1 MKSHHSSD
9 QAGMKLAKTAI
20 LLVLLL
26 GCAPMALAHTPLKP
40 SGENTGLESAFE
52 IPNPTKSWTLYR
64 ELHGAG
70 EAEYFE
76 LHLEPGERLRIS
88 LYVPRGEKGFLP
100 SLVVMG
106 PEISS
111 EDELPE
117 FVEALEGIGFDLI
130 EPERSEKPEYEP
142 FTPASYYYIAD
153 FDLVVPDH
161 GTYYFAVY
169 GPGHGRYGVAVGT
182 REEFTL
188 VEWIRIPLDV
198 VNIRLWE
205 GQPLV
210 LVFAPMLLTLAIGY
224 GLMLSRSMLPRT
236 PTSLAAAS
244 AGLLYLGSGFMFL
257 MQVFINLLGSDYGSL
272 VVLSFVFAVLPLI
285 LGFFLLLRSLRD
297 SVEPSARDRVA
308 LLLLGLF
315 GFFTWS
321 GFLIG
326 PVLAMLAS
334 ILPSRGA

>member
-1 MKSHHSSD
+1 
-9 QAGMKLAKTAI
+9 MKLTKTAI

-26 GCAPMALAHTPLKP
+26 GRAQTALAHTPLKP
-40 SGENTGLESAFE
+40 GEENSSLDSAFE
-52 IPNPTKSWTLYR
+52 IPDPTKSWTLYR

-88 LYVPRGEKGFLP
+88 LYVPRGEEGFLP

-106 PEISS
+106 PGITS

-117 FVEALEGIGFDLI
+117 FVEAPEGVGFDLI
-130 EPERSEKPEYEP
+130 EPERPEKPEYEP
-142 FTPASYYYIAD
+142 FTPASYYYVAD

-161 GTYYFAVY
+161 GTYHFAVY

-198 VNIRLWE
+198 VSIRQWE

-224 GLMLSRSMLPRT
+224 GLLLSRSMLPGD
-236 PTSLAAAS
+236 PASVASAS

-257 MQVFINLLGSDYGSL
+257 MQVIINLLGSDYGSL
-272 VVLSFVFAVLPLI
+272 VALSLVFAILPLL

-297 SVEPSARDRVA
+297 GGEPSARDRVT

-334 ILPSRGA
+334 ILPGQGA

>member
-1 MKSHHSSD
+1 
-9 QAGMKLAKTAI
+9 MKLAKTAI
-20 LLVLLL
+20 LLILLL
-26 GCAPMALAHTPLKP
+26 VYAPMALAHTPLKP
-40 SGENTGLESAFE
+40 GEENNSLESAFE
-52 IPNPTKSWTLYR
+52 IPDPTKSWTLYR
-64 ELHGAG
+64 ELHEAG

-76 LHLEPGERLRIS
+76 LHLEPGDRLRIS
-88 LYVPRGEKGFLP
+88 LYVPRGEEGFLP

-106 PEISS
+106 PGIGS

-117 FVEALEGIGFDLI
+117 FVEAPEGVGFDLI

-142 FTPASYYYIAD
+142 FTPASYYYVAD

-161 GTYYFAVY
+161 ETYHFAVY
-169 GPGHGRYGVAVGT
+169 GPRHGRYGVAVGT

-188 VEWIRIPLDV
+188 VEWIRIPMDV
-198 VNIRLWE
+198 VSIRLWE
-205 GQPLV
+205 GQPLI
-210 LVFAPMLLTLAIGY
+210 LVFAPMLLTLAIGF
-224 GLMLSRSMLPRT
+224 GLLLSRSMLPRN
-236 PTSLAAAS
+236 PTSIASAS

-257 MQVFINLLGSDYGSL
+257 MQVIINLLGSDYGSL
-272 VVLSFVFAVLPLI
+272 VVLSFVFAMLPPL

-297 SVEPSARDRVA
+297 GGEPSARERGT

-334 ILPSRGA
+334 ILPSQGA

>member
-1 MKSHHSSD
+1 
-9 QAGMKLAKTAI
+9 MKLAKTAI
-20 LLVLLL
+20 LLILLL
-26 GCAPMALAHTPLKP
+26 GYAPMALAHTPLKP
-40 SGENTGLESAFE
+40 GGENTSLESAFE
-52 IPNPTKSWTLYR
+52 IPDPTKSWTLYR
-64 ELHGAG
+64 ELHEAG

-76 LHLEPGERLRIS
+76 LHMEPGDRLRIS
-88 LYVPRGEKGFLP
+88 LYVPRGEEGFLP

-106 PEISS
+106 PGITS
-111 EDELPE
+111 EDELPG
-117 FVEALEGIGFDLI
+117 FVEVPEGVGFDLI

-142 FTPASYYYIAD
+142 FTPASYYYVAD
-153 FDLVVPDH
+153 FDMVVPDH
-161 GTYYFAVY
+161 GTYHFAVY

-210 LVFAPMLLTLAIGY
+210 IVFAPMLLTLAIGF
-224 GLMLSRSMLPRT
+224 GLLLSRSMLPRN
-236 PTSLAAAS
+236 PTSFATAS

-257 MQVFINLLGSDYGSL
+257 MQVVVNLFGSDYSSL
-272 VVLSFVFAVLPLI
+272 VALSLVFAMLPLF

-297 SVEPSARDRVA
+297 DREPSARNRVT

-315 GFFTWS
+315 GFFSWS

-334 ILPSRGA
+334 VLPSQGA